1 MTLRLSFAFEAEFDS
16 TDTAKAFGVA
26 LGWALA
32 TAEANALAISE
43 VPAPRIERGRI
54 AVADTEAHRH
64 G

>member
-16 TDTAKAFGVA
+16 VETAKVFGVA

-32 TAEANALAISE
+32 TAAANAEAISE
-43 VPAPRIERGRI
+43 SPAPRIVRSPIKVAPI
-54 AVADTEAHRH
+54 APVPH